1 MNNIFQRLQAEWRL
15 KVFLTG
21 FLNVL
26 ACLPYYGLQHVHF
39 FPETVMPA
47 SVIDRLIPF
56 APQAVWFYLSL
67 YLLMPIAPLLME
79 RREDLLRYAIGMIAA
94 TILATVVFVFWPTVC
109 PRPAPPGNVLAY
121 ELLVA
126 IDRPF
131 HAFPSL
137 HACFAVYSV
146 LCASA
151 FALPLRLLLWGWTL
165 LIGYGALA
173 TKQHVFIDLV
183 AGSFLGFFAFWFA
196 FRFASRAL
204 IFTAVQQFTK
214 TLQSIT
220 SMKTNAQIVV
230 AACLFALPAIG
241 QDADEATHAALR
253 QIKTAY
259 EEAIRSDDL
268 SKMAP
273 YIAQNATGVML
284 TAEEIKGIDGLKAY
298 WGKIKDL
305 MGPGG
310 RYEVTVNPNRS
321 DLFGD
326 IALAHGS
333 TEDIVRIGS
342 GKVYRFS
349 SLWTAVCRKE
359 NGQWKV
365 IRMQGSMDP
374 LTNPFVNMRV
384 QFNRIAF
391 GAGGLVLGL
400 LLAMILK
407 LLRKPT
413 SNL

>member
-1 MNNIFQRLQAEWRL
+1 MNNILQRLRTEWRL
-15 KVFLTG
+15 KIFLTVFLS
-21 FLNVL
+21 VWV
-26 ACLPYYGLQHVHF
+26 CLPYYGLQHVRF
-39 FPETVMPA
+39 FPETVMQDGA
-47 SVIDRLIPF
+47 IDRLVPF
-56 APQAVWFYLSL
+56 APQAVWLYLSL
-67 YLLMPIAPLLME
+67 YLLMPIAPLLMV
-79 RREDLLRYAIGMIAA
+79 RREDLLRYAIGMVAA
-94 TILATVVFVFWPTVC
+94 MILATVVFVFWPTVC
-109 PRPAPPGNVLAY
+109 PRPAAPGNVLAY

-126 IDRPF
+126 IDRPL

-146 LCASA
+146 LCAN
-151 FALPLRLLLWGWTL
+151 ALPPPLRLFLWGWTL
-165 LIGYGALA
+165 LIGYGTLA

-183 AGSFLGFFAFWFA
+183 GGAFLGFLAFWFSQ
-196 FRFASRAL
+196 RCR
-204 IFTAVQQFTK
+204 
-214 TLQSIT
+214 T
-220 SMKTNAQIVV
+220 SLNLNPSTFMKRHAQIVV

-241 QDADEATHAALR
+241 QDADEPAHAALR
-253 QIKTAY
+253 QIKAAY

-273 YIAQNATGVML
+273 YVAPNATGVML
-284 TAEEIKGIDGLKAY
+284 TAEEVKGIDGLKAY

-326 IALAHGS
+326 TALAHGS

-365 IRMQGSMDP
+365 IRMQGTMDP

-391 GAGGLVLGL
+391 GTGGLVLGL

-407 LLRKPT
+407 RLRKPA
-413 SNL
+413 SKL